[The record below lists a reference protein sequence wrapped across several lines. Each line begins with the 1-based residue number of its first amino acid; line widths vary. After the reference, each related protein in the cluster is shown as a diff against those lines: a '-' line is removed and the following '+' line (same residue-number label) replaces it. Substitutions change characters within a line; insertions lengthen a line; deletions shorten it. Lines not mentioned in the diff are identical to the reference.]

1 MTRRTRRA
9 IGLRYRDE
17 YQLTLP
23 LMWSREEVR
32 ASLVV
37 IRTIAQPDPVAV
49 AQRVAKEAA

>member
-1 MTRRTRRA
+1 VTRRTRRA